1 MFVWSSSSLPV
12 FKGGGLHGFEGIK
25 FLREVS
31 LPSDFELPLETTN
44 TEFESIVH
52 SDVYDL
58 GSSSTP
64 SQFPCIGYNDSCEG
78 ECRPPLVPD
87 NTRNL
92 SLPMDSENLESDSTD
107 GDEFDLGSLKTM
119 RTS

>member
-12 FKGGGLHGFEGIK
+12 FKGGGLHVFGGIK

-58 GSSSTP
+58 DSSSTP
-64 SQFPCIGYNDSCEG
+64 NQFPCIGYNELCER

-87 NTRNL
+87 APGAFLYQRIRKIWNL
-92 SLPMDSENLESDSTD
+92 TQPMVMSLIWVH
-107 GDEFDLGSLKTM
+107 
-119 RTS
+119 

>member
-12 FKGGGLHGFEGIK
+12 FKGGGFHGFEGIK

-78 ECRPPLVPD
+78 ECRPPLFPD
-87 NTRNL
+87 NIRNL

>member
-12 FKGGGLHGFEGIK
+12 FKAGGLHVFEGIK

-31 LPSDFELPLETTN
+31 LPSDLELPLETAN

-58 GSSSTP
+58 VSSSTP
-64 SQFPCIGYNDSCEG
+64 SQFPCIGYNDLCEG
-78 ECRPPLVPD
+78 
-87 NTRNL
+87 
-92 SLPMDSENLESDSTD
+92 
-107 GDEFDLGSLKTM
+107 
-119 RTS
+119 

>member
-12 FKGGGLHGFEGIK
+12 FKGSGLHVFGGIK

-31 LPSDFELPLETTN
+31 LPSDLELLLETTN

-58 GSSSTP
+58 DSSSTP
-64 SQFPCIGYNDSCEG
+64 NQFPCIGYNDSCEG
-78 ECRPPLVPD
+78 ECQPPLVPD

-107 GDEFDLGSLKTM
+107 GDEFDLGSLKKM